1 MFYNSDNQITTLDE
15 ADYSKLLKITKHLIH
30 QVNMPQLGLYF
41 TMSQDELWLSLV
53 LQFCVVSG
61 RRMTEDLRSDEK
73 KLHEFGKKLN
83 FRHLISLKT
92 NRKTYIA
99 DVLKS
104 YKATSFYNKQAE
116 RIEDVINSTEVINRN
131 KFVLLNDIDNE
142 KQSHKEIRDLLVK
155 RVPHFKLKSASDF
168 MIENGLSIDVM
179 SINTRIGEV
188 LNHHFRLNLTNQ
200 RIQSNKR
207 IYESVENSLR
217 KGCENMG
224 VPLAYLSRMLYKYS
238 EKDTISYILE
248 DL

>member
-1 MFYNSDNQITTLDE
+1 MFYNFENQITTLDE

-30 QVNMPQLGLYF
+30 QVNMPQLGLYAS
-41 TMSQDELWLSLV
+41 MSQDELWLSLV

-61 RRMTEDLRSDEK
+61 KRMAEDLRSDEK

-83 FRHLISLKT
+83 FSYLLSLK
-92 NRKTYIA
+92 NDRRKYIA

-116 RIEDVINSTEVINRN
+116 RIEDVLNSPKVIYLN
-131 KFVLLNDIDNE
+131 KLVLLKDIDHE
-142 KQSHKEIRDLLVK
+142 KQSHKEIRDLLMR

-179 SINTRIGEV
+179 AINTRIGEV
-188 LNHHFRLNLTNQ
+188 LNHHFRLNLTNH
-200 RIQSNKR
+200 RIQSSKR
-207 IYESVENSLR
+207 IYESVENCLR
-217 KGCENMG
+217 KGCEKMG
-224 VPLAYLSRMLYKYS
+224 VPLAYLSRMLYNYS
-238 EKDTISYILE
+238 EKDTVSYILE